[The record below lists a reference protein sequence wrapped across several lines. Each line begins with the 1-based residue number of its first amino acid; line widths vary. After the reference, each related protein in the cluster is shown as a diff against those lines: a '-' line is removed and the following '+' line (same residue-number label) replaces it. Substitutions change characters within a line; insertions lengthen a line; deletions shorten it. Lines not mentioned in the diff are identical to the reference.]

1 MVTLKWNSVM
11 RAVKFREDLMS
22 NDTQKNRK
30 GLPAEALTITEVI
43 PFLLRRIVRLLVGTI
58 SYPVLIDI
66 LKAIY
71 VEEGQAK
78 LIRQGS
84 KPTKS
89 ALALITG
96 MDTRV
101 VSSVLANNCDTTI
114 NPQQISPEFTLI
126 ETWCSD
132 PFFMDNDT
140 EGPAILPVEGRGKTF
155 QGLVLKSIGRNIT
168 VKTVM
173 DRLLKSNTIE
183 VITGDTQEVKLLSKF
198 YTPLTSDI
206 AKLTDI
212 TFLEASR
219 VMSAG
224 IHNMNAVPEERVPQQ
239 GRWTYRLAPERYKE
253 FRKEARLLIRNQI
266 KEGEDLLERFEEENK
281 RPGQLTVG
289 IGWYQWGDHETQETG
304 E

>member
-1 MVTLKWNSVM
+1 MP
-11 RAVKFREDLMS
+11 
-22 NDTQKNRK
+22 NDSQKSRR
-30 GLPAEALTITEVI
+30 GFPTEALSITEVI
-43 PFLLRRIVRLLVGTI
+43 PYLLRTIVRLLVGTI
-58 SYPVLIDI
+58 SYPVLIEI

-71 VEEGQAK
+71 VEEGEKK
-78 LIRQGS
+78 LIRTGS

-114 NPQQISPEFTLI
+114 NPQQISPEYTLI
-126 ETWCSD
+126 DTWCSD
-132 PFFMDNDT
+132 PFFMDHSA

-155 QGLVLKSIGRNIT
+155 QSLVLKVIGRNIT

-183 VITGDTQEVKLLSKF
+183 ILNGDTQEVKLLSKT
-198 YTPLTSDI
+198 YTPVTSDI

-219 VMSAG
+219 VMGAG

-239 GRWTYRLAPERYKE
+239 GRWTYRLAPERYRE
-253 FRKEARLLIRNQI
+253 FRREARLLIRNQI
-266 KEGEDLLERFEEENK
+266 KEGEDLLERFEEEK
-281 RPGQLTVG
+281 KQPGQLTVG